1 MIFMSYGVFAIT
13 SGMSPDLLIRTA
25 RRRAGVS
32 QATLAGRAGMTQPE
46 VARLERPGSNPT
58 AQTLARLL
66 GAAGQRLTLVAF
78 DAVDESQLRERLLLT
93 PAQRLASFG
102 SSQRGL
108 ARLRGAIG
116 HDAR

>member
-1 MIFMSYGVFAIT
+1 V
-13 SGMSPDLLIRTA
+13 SPDLLIRTA

-58 AQTLARLL
+58 AHTLARLL
-66 GAAGQRLTLVAF
+66 GAAGHQLTLVPF
-78 DAVDESQLRERLLLT
+78 DAVDESQVLERLRLT
-93 PAQRLASFG
+93 PAERLARFG
-102 SSQRGL
+102 ASQRGL

-116 HDAR
+116 YDAR